1 MVVYLKNKETH
12 EILQTFE
19 NVIEWGYNFVEYR
32 NQNNYR
38 TKTYCGESE
47 YFTDIGAKEG
57 YDEN

>member
-1 MVVYLKNKETH
+1 MVVYLKNKETN

-38 TKTYCGESE
+38 TKTYCDESE
-47 YFTDIGAKEG
+47 YFTDIAE
-57 YDEN
+57 